1 MAINATGREAG
12 TYAQQRYAQGAR
24 RWRSKIRRILA
35 AVLGPFILIGIA
47 ALVVYG
53 HPLAWAGGA
62 LAGACAAAW
71 AALRETPPAY
81 IENWQRGAEGERK
94 TAGVLKALERLGL
107 AVVHDV
113 ESPYGNYD
121 HIAVGTQGVFV
132 LESKYPHGTVEL
144 RGGVP
149 HLRRP
154 LDPDAD
160 TPLRQIR
167 PRALSVAARLKREI
181 EERTGKRT
189 WVQAVVVFWAEFPE
203 EIVDDGRCV
212 FLHGSRLADWIRARP
227 NGLNQ
232 GDADTI
238 ARAIRRMADDET
250 MASDVASR
258 A

>member
-1 MAINATGREAG
+1 MARNATGRGAG
-12 TYAQQRYAQGAR
+12 TYAQQRYALGAR

-62 LAGACAAAW
+62 VAGACAATW

-94 TAGVLKALERLGL
+94 TAGVVKPLERYGL
-107 AVVHDV
+107 TVLHDV
-113 ESPYGNYD
+113 DSPHGNYD
-121 HIAVGTQGVFV
+121 HIAFGTQGVFV
-132 LESKYPHGTVEL
+132 LESKYPHGIVEL

-149 HLRRP
+149 HLRRQ

-160 TPLRQIR
+160 TPLKQIR
-167 PRALSVAARLKREI
+167 PRALSAAARLKQDI

-189 WVQAVVVFWAEFPE
+189 WVQAVVVFWAGFPE
-203 EIVDDGRCV
+203 GIVDDGRCV
-212 FLHGSRLADWIRARP
+212 FLHGSRLADWLRARP

-232 GDADTI
+232 GDADSI
-238 ARAIRRMADDET
+238 ACAIRRIADGET
-250 MASDVASR
+250 MESGVASR
-258 A
+258 V